1 LVRRFEIKDLKQG
14 LEFHQDVLAGV
25 DFQSD
30 KGKWTD
36 HVLHLTPKEAESF
49 TLKMIEI
56 PEMAPVEY
64 WSMDDLSRKYATKG
78 SLVEGHKGR
87 AWKFGN
93 ALSINTDYEF
103 SQFQDEFAVS
113 FWVQT
118 DHADGSIPSLFGW
131 GEPVQGLN
139 LFYQGKGAGLQMGVP
154 ANNALSSGDRLE
166 AENAKLIGAPTT
178 NTNAGHSG
186 SGYVDFAA
194 KSGESIEWQ
203 AKVEDE
209 GKYLLRFRYAV
220 AGGARPLKV
229 ELNGK
234 TIAEKGD
241 FADTSHWEKWKDLDY
256 PVNLQKGKQT
266 IKLSSI
272 GFSGPN

>member
-1 LVRRFEIKDLKQG
+1 
-14 LEFHQDVLAGV
+14 
-25 DFQSD
+25 
-30 KGKWTD
+30 
-36 HVLHLTPKEAESF
+36 
-49 TLKMIEI
+49 
-56 PEMAPVEY
+56 
-64 WSMDDLSRKYATKG
+64 
-78 SLVEGHKGR
+78 
-87 AWKFGN
+87 
-93 ALSINTDYEF
+93 
-103 SQFQDEFAVS
+103 
-113 FWVQT
+113 
-118 DHADGSIPSLFGW
+118 
-131 GEPVQGLN
+131 
-139 LFYQGKGAGLQMGVP
+139 
-154 ANNALSSGDRLE
+154 
-166 AENAKLIGAPTT
+166 
-178 NTNAGHSG
+178 
-186 SGYVDFAA
+186 VDFAA

-272 GFSGPN
+272 GFSGPNIDFLSLVYLDKKKDSKKPNPPEVPKLLSPDHLLSKGEWHHVLVNFDKGKSLLHVNGKLIETKEIGTKKFLPKGRFHLGSKAASKPYLLDEVRLYSRSLNNTEIVELFKR